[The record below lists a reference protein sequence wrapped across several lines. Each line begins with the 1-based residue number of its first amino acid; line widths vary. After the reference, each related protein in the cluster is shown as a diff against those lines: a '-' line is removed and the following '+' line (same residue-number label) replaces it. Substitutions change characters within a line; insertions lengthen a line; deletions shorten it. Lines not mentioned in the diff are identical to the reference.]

1 MTLIALSR
9 ALKIRTKRN
18 KAAPRNARNA
28 RNSSASVLLLLP
40 HAALVE
46 QVAGWIARLQGA
58 IEGIEHDGPL
68 AHAVMPGNKPPQ
80 GNGRSPE
87 IMISTPD
94 ALLAYLQH
102 PCPPLPSRHNPSTSS
117 LSRSLQLLMVDEV
130 DAMLR
135 PLPGRFKTF
144 ASERERSRHPFYRH
158 PPSIVR
164 LLNDVL
170 RINQDSPVQTVWS
183 SATLNSV
190 VRGFIQRSGWIRRAE
205 QTMIDTTQD
214 TPGLA
219 PISGPVSRNIVHH
232 CLVVDP
238 LTGQMRNL
246 GAASEPEI
254 SDLVTLDSTEPASAE
269 RIHPLMIENLAL
281 LFADR
286 LQKGT
291 PGHALAIIPSG
302 ASMTSL
308 QQSLSSLGISSAILD
323 SAPPPTSTLLL
334 IDRAHVRGLDLS
346 SLTTVYLLNGLD
358 ATHMSKSS
366 RAAGGME
373 DRKREYTH
381 FAGRMDRLGAVAQD
395 RYEIVSL
402 VMRGSGEE
410 EALKGMLVGRADLR
424 VDRKEGAGIEA

>member
-1 MTLIALSR
+1 MTLIALAR
-9 ALKIRTKRN
+9 ALKLRFRRQK
-18 KAAPRNARNA
+18 KHERNAS
-28 RNSSASVLLLLP
+28 NSSPSILLLLP

-46 QVAGWIARLQGA
+46 QVAGWIAKLQGA
-58 IEGIEHDGPL
+58 IEGNGHEGPL
-68 AHAVMPGNKPPQ
+68 ARAVMPGDKPPQ
-80 GNGRSPE
+80 GNGRVPE
-87 IMISTPD
+87 ITISTPD
-94 ALLAYLQH
+94 ALLAYLQ
-102 PCPPLPSRHNPSTSS
+102 PPSPSFSSPESRRNSTASFI
-117 LSRSLQLLMVDEV
+117 SRSPYLLMVDEI

-170 RINQDSPVQTVWS
+170 RLNQESQVQTVWS

-190 VRGFIQRSGWIRRAE
+190 VRGFVQRSGWIRRAE

-214 TPGLA
+214 SQGLA
-219 PISGPVSRNIVHH
+219 PVSGPVSRNIAHS
-232 CLVVDP
+232 CLVIDP

-246 GAASEPEI
+246 GATSEPEI
-254 SDLVTLDSTEPASAE
+254 SDLVTLDPTDPALTE

-281 LFADR
+281 LYADR

-291 PGHALAIIPSG
+291 PGRALAIIPSG

-323 SAPPPTSTLLL
+323 GTPPLASTLLL

-346 SLTTVYLLNGLD
+346 LATVYLLNGLD

-381 FAGRMDRLGAVAQD
+381 FAGRMDRLGGADVGD
-395 RYEIVSL
+395 YEMLSL
-402 VMRGSGEE
+402 VMKGSGEE
-410 EALKGMLVGRADLR
+410 AALRGMFLDRVDLR